1 MTGGIVTQLIIIR
14 PTHPIQ
20 AAVAMMAIMVIMI
33 IAEVI
38 PAVGETPAGVVMLEE
53 EAVVTNSRRFV
64 QLAGSVNED

>member
-1 MTGGIVTQLIIIR
+1 
-14 PTHPIQ
+14 
-20 AAVAMMAIMVIMI
+20 MMAIMVIMI

-64 QLAGSVNED
+64 QLAGSVNGD